1 MRKWNSDTEVCI
13 LFWVCELTQISL
25 PPPFDKYIILRSRGI
40 WRSDLIYVLL
50 YLLDPIFSLYLENS
64 VHIWYLIQKCHLLI
78 LSDILVEYLFERRL

>member
-1 MRKWNSDTEVCI
+1 M
-13 LFWVCELTQISL
+13 
-25 PPPFDKYIILRSRGI
+25 
-40 WRSDLIYVLL
+40 YVLL

>member
-13 LFWVCELTQISL
+13 LFRVCELTQISL

-40 WRSDLIYVLL
+40 WRSDLIYVLHC
-50 YLLDPIFSLYLENS
+50 LLDPIFSLYLENS
-64 VHIWYLIQKCHLLI
+64 VHIWYLIHLLI